1 MTSLMDVMFL
11 VLVFFIYCIFDM
23 AVHKG
28 LKVDLPN
35 AAGADE
41 KGERI
46 VITIKADDSI
56 QLNGM
61 EMKREDVVS
70 RVKELNAVK
79 KKYSLPERYIL
90 NVGTLEER
98 KNVMLV
104 VKALSSVD
112 SGMKLVLVGRHTPY
126 TDHVMQYAREHG
138 LADRIQ
144 EIGNADFRDLPSIY
158 RLAKVFVYPS
168 RFEGFGIPII
178 EALNSRVPVIAATG
192 SCLEEAGGPDQVY
205 VNPDDVSA
213 MAEQLNR
220 LLGDPALCAQIA
232 AKGWAWSQKF
242 GEHNTAAGIYAC
254 YKSLINQ

>member
-1 MTSLMDVMFL
+1 MKKKYQTRLEMTSLMDVMFL

-79 KKYSLPERYIL
+79 
-90 NVGTLEER
+90 
-98 KNVMLV
+98 
-104 VKALSSVD
+104 
-112 SGMKLVLVGRHTPY
+112 MKLPVLISG
-126 TDHVMQYAREHG
+126 
-138 LADRIQ
+138 DRKSSLGTGI
-144 EIGNADFRDLPSIY
+144 ELLSDL
-158 RLAKVFVYPS
+158 K
-168 RFEGFGIPII
+168 
-178 EALNSRVPVIAATG
+178 
-192 SCLEEAGGPDQVY
+192 
-205 VNPDDVSA
+205 
-213 MAEQLNR
+213 
-220 LLGDPALCAQIA
+220 
-232 AKGWAWSQKF
+232 
-242 GEHNTAAGIYAC
+242 AAGVEKASFQVSGE
-254 YKSLINQ
+254 KR

>member
-1 MTSLMDVMFL
+1 MPRRKNRAPRLEMTSLMDVMFL

-79 KKYSLPERYIL
+79 
-90 NVGTLEER
+90 
-98 KNVMLV
+98 
-104 VKALSSVD
+104 
-112 SGMKLVLVGRHTPY
+112 MKLPVLISGDRKSSLGVGI
-126 TDHVMQYAREHG
+126 E
-138 LADRIQ
+138 LLS
-144 EIGNADFRDLPSIY
+144 DL
-158 RLAKVFVYPS
+158 K
-168 RFEGFGIPII
+168 
-178 EALNSRVPVIAATG
+178 
-192 SCLEEAGGPDQVY
+192 
-205 VNPDDVSA
+205 
-213 MAEQLNR
+213 
-220 LLGDPALCAQIA
+220 
-232 AKGWAWSQKF
+232 
-242 GEHNTAAGIYAC
+242 AAGVEKASFQVSGE
-254 YKSLINQ
+254 K

>member
-1 MTSLMDVMFL
+1 MKKKYQTRLEMTSLMDVMFL

-79 KKYSLPERYIL
+79 MKFPVLISGDRKSSLGVGIEL
-90 NVGTLEER
+90 LSDLKAAGVEKASFQVSGEKCGNVGL
-98 KNVMLV
+98 
-104 VKALSSVD
+104 
-112 SGMKLVLVGRHTPY
+112 
-126 TDHVMQYAREHG
+126 
-138 LADRIQ
+138 
-144 EIGNADFRDLPSIY
+144 
-158 RLAKVFVYPS
+158 
-168 RFEGFGIPII
+168 
-178 EALNSRVPVIAATG
+178 
-192 SCLEEAGGPDQVY
+192 
-205 VNPDDVSA
+205 
-213 MAEQLNR
+213 
-220 LLGDPALCAQIA
+220 
-232 AKGWAWSQKF
+232 
-242 GEHNTAAGIYAC
+242 
-254 YKSLINQ
+254 

>member
-1 MTSLMDVMFL
+1 MKKKYQTRLEMTSLMDVMFL

-79 KKYSLPERYIL
+79 MRLP
-90 NVGTLEER
+90 
-98 KNVMLV
+98 
-104 VKALSSVD
+104 
-112 SGMKLVLVGRHTPY
+112 VLVSGDRKSSLGTGI
-126 TDHVMQYAREHG
+126 EL
-138 LADRIQ
+138 LAD
-144 EIGNADFRDLPSIY
+144 L
-158 RLAKVFVYPS
+158 K
-168 RFEGFGIPII
+168 
-178 EALNSRVPVIAATG
+178 
-192 SCLEEAGGPDQVY
+192 
-205 VNPDDVSA
+205 
-213 MAEQLNR
+213 
-220 LLGDPALCAQIA
+220 
-232 AKGWAWSQKF
+232 
-242 GEHNTAAGIYAC
+242 AAGVEKASFQVSG
-254 YKSLINQ
+254 KQ

>member
-1 MTSLMDVMFL
+1 MKKKYQTRLEMTSLMDVMFL

-79 KKYSLPERYIL
+79 
-90 NVGTLEER
+90 
-98 KNVMLV
+98 
-104 VKALSSVD
+104 
-112 SGMKLVLVGRHTPY
+112 MKLPVLISG
-126 TDHVMQYAREHG
+126 
-138 LADRIQ
+138 DRKSSLGTGI
-144 EIGNADFRDLPSIY
+144 ELLSDL
-158 RLAKVFVYPS
+158 K
-168 RFEGFGIPII
+168 
-178 EALNSRVPVIAATG
+178 
-192 SCLEEAGGPDQVY
+192 
-205 VNPDDVSA
+205 
-213 MAEQLNR
+213 
-220 LLGDPALCAQIA
+220 
-232 AKGWAWSQKF
+232 
-242 GEHNTAAGIYAC
+242 AAGVEKA
-254 YKSLINQ
+254 SFQVSGENR

>member
-61 EMKREDVVS
+61 EMKKEDVIS

-79 KKYSLPERYIL
+79 
-90 NVGTLEER
+90 
-98 KNVMLV
+98 
-104 VKALSSVD
+104 
-112 SGMKLVLVGRHTPY
+112 MKLPVLISGDRKSSLGVG
-126 TDHVMQYAREHG
+126 
-138 LADRIQ
+138 
-144 EIGNADFRDLPSIY
+144 
-158 RLAKVFVYPS
+158 
-168 RFEGFGIPII
+168 I
-178 EALNSRVPVIAATG
+178 E
-192 SCLEEAGGPDQVY
+192 
-205 VNPDDVSA
+205 
-213 MAEQLNR
+213 
-220 LLGDPALCAQIA
+220 LLSEL
-232 AKGWAWSQKF
+232 K
-242 GEHNTAAGIYAC
+242 AAGVEKA
-254 YKSLINQ
+254 SFQVSGGNQNANPR